1 MTGVPVADLNLLVYI
16 TKKIN
21 NLDKILMQSKQFYDQ
36 DNLSFVVA
44 IPQEFCKIRAQ
55 NILKTMNYAQTGAST
70 SMATKV
76 EDLIINN
83 VTSLDDEA
91 IILANDDRLND
102 WITPLMGAFEST
114 VEIGS
119 QYMSTHEIAL
129 KNKFKFYD
137 FSLYKQKKPIASIT
151 LSLHDVIARIRDV
164 GTMPEFQG
172 KGYATHLVTY
182 GLSEAKELGAQY
194 CFLESS
200 DL

>member
-151 LSLHDVIARIRDV
+151 L
-164 GTMPEFQG
+164 
-172 KGYATHLVTY
+172 
-182 GLSEAKELGAQY
+182 
-194 CFLESS
+194 
-200 DL
+200 